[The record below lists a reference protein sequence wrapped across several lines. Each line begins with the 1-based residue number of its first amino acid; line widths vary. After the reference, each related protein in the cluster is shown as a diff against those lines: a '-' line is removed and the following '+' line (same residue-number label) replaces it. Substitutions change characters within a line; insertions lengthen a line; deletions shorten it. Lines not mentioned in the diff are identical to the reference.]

1 VSAFTT
7 GVFRPVLG
15 EGPGIDEGAVRRIL
29 LCSGKVYYDL
39 ADRRAKTGRT
49 DVAVVRLERLYPLPA
64 EELEAELSR
73 YPAGAEL
80 RWVQEEPAN
89 MGSWPYMAL
98 RLPDLLGRPI
108 QLNSIPASSAPAG
121 GSAKKHA
128 AQHGALIAAAL
139 GEGGQD
145 EGDGEP
151 GGGR

>member
-1 VSAFTT
+1 
-7 GVFRPVLG
+7 
-15 EGPGIDEGAVRRIL
+15 
-29 LCSGKVYYDL
+29 
-39 ADRRAKTGRT
+39 
-49 DVAVVRLERLYPLPA
+49 
-64 EELEAELSR
+64 
-73 YPAGAEL
+73 
-80 RWVQEEPAN
+80 

-128 AQHGALIAAAL
+128 AQHAELIAAAL
-139 GEGGQD
+139 GEASPG

>member
-1 VSAFTT
+1 
-7 GVFRPVLG
+7 
-15 EGPGIDEGAVRRIL
+15 
-29 LCSGKVYYDL
+29 
-39 ADRRAKTGRT
+39 
-49 DVAVVRLERLYPLPA
+49 
-64 EELEAELSR
+64 
-73 YPAGAEL
+73 
-80 RWVQEEPAN
+80 